1 MPYLQG
7 SLVLEDYIS
16 STLHHYQIMAT
27 RLEYVGIWKHDKQQ
41 NKKNKDSSQTMP
53 INILA
58 NKLKEDSLH
67 TNTIERTLNR
77 MYANVIS

>member
-7 SLVLEDYIS
+7 SLVLEDDIR

-27 RLEYVGIWKHDKQQ
+27 RLEYGNMTSNRIRKI
-41 NKKNKDSSQTMP
+41 KDSSQSMP

-58 NKLKEDSLH
+58 NKLKGDSLH

-77 MYANVIS
+77 MYANIIS